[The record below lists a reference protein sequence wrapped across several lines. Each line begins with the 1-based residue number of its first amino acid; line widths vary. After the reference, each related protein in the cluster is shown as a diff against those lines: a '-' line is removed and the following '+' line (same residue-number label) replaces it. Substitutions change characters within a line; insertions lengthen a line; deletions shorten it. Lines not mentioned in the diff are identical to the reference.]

1 MLKARRLGRV
11 SPRTSGQQDQKHP
24 TVKISILK
32 DARVGMSPG
41 RSYDVVLLGV
51 PSLDPCPPFPPPRE
65 PFSSAIWWSL
75 KPLLEEWEE
84 VVNPHFLPWE
94 FYGPLGGP
102 ALLTAE
108 MVINDPLPGQGQAAL
123 NL

>member
-1 MLKARRLGRV
+1 
-11 SPRTSGQQDQKHP
+11 
-24 TVKISILK
+24 
-32 DARVGMSPG
+32 MSPG

-51 PSLDPCPPFPPPRE
+51 PSLDPCSPFPPPRE

-94 FYGPLGGP
+94 FYGPLG
-102 ALLTAE
+102 ACLTLAE
-108 MVINDPLPGQGQAAL
+108 MVINDPLPGQGPGRSESL
-123 NL
+123 GS